1 MVSIALCRTAVPI
14 KGGKGWHVPFWT
26 FSDAVIGDGRARW
39 ITLTSLSGQR
49 DHIHVS
55 ISIGEASVRTKATDP
70 ERRKTPRVRTALP
83 GLRVEPRWLPVLT
96 RVRRAVPKLRREG
109 CVRPFGHMSPLRHS

>member
-83 GLRVEPRWLPVLT
+83 GLRVEPKWLPGQTGYAVQCRNFVERDAFDRSVT
-96 RVRRAVPKLRREG
+96 RSGFATV
-109 CVRPFGHMSPLRHS
+109 

>member
-83 GLRVEPRWLPVLT
+83 GLRVEPKWLPGQTGYAVQCQNLVEWDAFDRSVT
-96 RVRRAVPKLRREG
+96 RSGFATV
-109 CVRPFGHMSPLRHS
+109 